1 MYKKNWVKMGGK
13 VSVIKEQ
20 GVVSQ
25 TYYMHARYSQIKYA
39 RETKGLSVKQHYPAN
54 IESCVLANIM
64 IYTSWFYFVLLLK
77 TIMARNIK
85 LLNFMV
91 LQLEKLSHYHA

>member
-20 GVVSQ
+20 SVVSQ
-25 TYYMHARYSQIKYA
+25 TYYMHARYSQIKYS

-64 IYTSWFYFVLLLK
+64 IYTSWFYYVLLLK
-77 TIMARNIK
+77 TIMSRNISWFYNLK
-85 LLNFMV
+85 N
-91 LQLEKLSHYHA
+91 